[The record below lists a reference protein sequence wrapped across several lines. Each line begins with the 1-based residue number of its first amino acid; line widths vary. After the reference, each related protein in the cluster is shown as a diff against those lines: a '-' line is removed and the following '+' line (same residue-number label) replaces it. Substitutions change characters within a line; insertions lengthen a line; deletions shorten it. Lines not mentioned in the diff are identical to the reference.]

1 MIEIEIGLIRSTPI
15 LQYSITP
22 VLQYSIFERVW
33 RRIPMVKKTESNVR
47 KKKAGKEPLPKD
59 ISPGTEM
66 RKFTW
71 EFLRHLFY
79 TQGRALE
86 MATPNDLYMALAY
99 TVRNQLLE
107 RWLHTVQNYSKPGV
121 RIVSYLSAEFLLGP
135 HLENNL
141 INLGIYDE
149 ARDALKGSWLRSQ
162 KNDRSG
168 RRTGAGKRRSGQ
180 AGSLLSG

>member
-1 MIEIEIGLIRSTPI
+1 
-15 LQYSITP
+15 
-22 VLQYSIFERVW
+22 
-33 RRIPMVKKTESNVR
+33 MVKKTESTTR
-47 KKKAGKEPLPKD
+47 KKKVGKEPLPKD
-59 ISPGTEM
+59 MGPDTEM

-79 TQGRALE
+79 TQGRFLE

-107 RWLHTVQNYSKPGV
+107 RWLNTVENYGRAGV
-121 RIVSYLSAEFLLGP
+121 RMVSYLSAEFLLGP

-149 ARDALKGSWLRSQ
+149 AREILK
-162 KNDRSG
+162 DR
-168 RRTGAGKRRSGQ
+168 
-180 AGSLLSG
+180 